1 MPTELPDPVQK
12 PRGPLGAP
20 SVPDRIK
27 EEPPLPPSP
36 DPSDNTN
43 PNDPPLDPTLL
54 PIGDPAGAA

>member
-12 PRGPLGAP
+12 PRGPLHAP
-20 SVPDRIK
+20 NRIK
-27 EEPPLPPSP
+27 EEPSLPPSP
-36 DPSDNTN
+36 DPRDNKN